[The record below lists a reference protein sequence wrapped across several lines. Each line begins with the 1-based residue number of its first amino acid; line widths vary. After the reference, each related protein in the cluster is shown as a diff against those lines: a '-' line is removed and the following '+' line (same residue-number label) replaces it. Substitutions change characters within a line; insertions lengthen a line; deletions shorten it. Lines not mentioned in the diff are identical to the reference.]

1 MSIESDIEQIFDF
14 LDGDEPFEGTSDELA
29 TAVGIP
35 YQRLWVALHKIRSA
49 DFIAEQRWT
58 IPNVSKGMG
67 YKAWSIVEESKDE
80 EALRDG
86 FKIRAP
92 EVFETIKRLQAQS
105 SLAVAVLDGRTAEG
119 RWWVFVNTMAT
130 AVVSAGEIVVAE
142 VAPQRVG
149 GITSE

>member
-1 MSIESDIEQIFDF
+1 MSIEADIEQIFDF
-14 LDGDEPFEGTSDELA
+14 LDGDEPFEGTSWELA
-29 TAVGIP
+29 RACGVP
-35 YQRLWVALHKIRSA
+35 YQRLWQALHKIRSA
-49 DFIAEQRWT
+49 EFIAEQQWT
-58 IPNVSKGMG
+58 IPNVSKGLG
-67 YKAWSIVEESKDE
+67 YKAWSIIDDSEDE

-105 SLAVAVLDGRTAEG
+105 ALAVAVLDGRTAEG
-119 RWWVFVNTMAT
+119 RWWNFVNAMTT

-142 VAPQRVG
+142 IAPERVG

>member
-1 MSIESDIEQIFDF
+1 LSIETDIEQIFDF
-14 LDGDEPFEGTSDELA
+14 LDADEPFEGTSEELA
-29 TAVGIP
+29 HACGVP
-35 YQRLWVALHKIRSA
+35 YRRLWDALHKIRSA

-67 YKAWSIVEESKDE
+67 YKAWSIVENSEDE

-119 RWWVFVNTMAT
+119 RWWNFVNAMST

-142 VAPQRVG
+142 VAPEPA

>member
-1 MSIESDIEQIFDF
+1 LSIESDIEAIFDY
-14 LDGDEPFEGTSDELA
+14 LDDNEPFEGTSRELA
-29 TAVGIP
+29 REVGIS
-35 YQRLWVALHKIRSA
+35 YQMLWQALHKIRSSE
-49 DFIAEQRWT
+49 FIAEQRWT

-67 YKAWSIVEESKDE
+67 YKAWSIVEESEDE

-92 EVFETIKRLQAQS
+92 EVFETIKRLHAQS

-119 RWWVFVNTMAT
+119 RWWIFVNTMTT
-130 AVVSAGEIVVAE
+130 AVVSAGEIVIAE
-142 VAPQRVG
+142 VAPQRI